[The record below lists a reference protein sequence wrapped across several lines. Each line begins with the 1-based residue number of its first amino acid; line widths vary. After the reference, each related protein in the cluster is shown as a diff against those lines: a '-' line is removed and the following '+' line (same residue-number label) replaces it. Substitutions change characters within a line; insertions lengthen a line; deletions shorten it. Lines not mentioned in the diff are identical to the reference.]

1 MRDADRATGAN
12 LDAGSPPDIVWTLPP
27 GASVSAIDG
36 PTPRHQPNGPVISYV
51 YTNEVVTAR
60 THHPATARRA
70 LDDPGRRQLL
80 VCKVDCV
87 PEEGRFVLTLPARAV
102 APGPDAPLF
111 AAADARGP
119 VPWTYSASVSPD
131 GSLHLSGAGIG
142 ADKVREAWF
151 FPAAWGDVDQNPPQ
165 ILTQDGDRLE
175 HCALPFGPKAAW
187 LRSRT
192 RVGGATPSR

>member
-12 LDAGSPPDIVWTLPP
+12 LDTGSTPDIVWTLPP

-36 PTPRHQPNGPVISYV
+36 PAPRHQPNGPVISYV
-51 YTNEVVTAR
+51 YTNEVVLPVRITPPLRDGPLTIQAD
-60 THHPATARRA
+60 ANW
-70 LDDPGRRQLL
+70 L

-87 PEEGRFVLTLPARAV
+87 PEEGHFVLTLPARAV

-111 AAADARGP
+111 AAADARSP
-119 VPWTYSASVSPD
+119 VPWPYSASVSPD

-151 FPAAWGDVDQNPPQ
+151 FPAAWGDVDQNAPQ
-165 ILTQDGDRLE
+165 ILTQGLE
-175 HCALPFGPKAAW
+175 HCDLPFGPKAAW
-187 LRSRT
+187 LGNRT